1 MFRFFSDNT
10 IAWMKNDI
18 LFKIQTG
25 VFGGLLLACIA
36 LLSKFFDQPLIIGSF
51 GASIFLLL
59 VAPASPFSHP
69 KNLILGHLVTTL
81 LSFLCFL
88 CLGDSFWSLPASMGA
103 SIVAMQLL
111 NISHPPAAAN
121 PIIVQ
126 LAMPDHSLFLIPIL
140 IGPLLLCISAMAFH
154 KMLTGCKYPTS
165 N

>member
-1 MFRFFSDNT
+1 ML
-10 IAWMKNDI
+10 A
-18 LFKIQTG
+18 
-25 VFGGLLLACIA
+25 LLA
-36 LLSKFFDQPLIIGSF
+36 LLSDFFEQPLILGSF

-59 VAPASPFSHP
+59 VAPASPFSQP
-69 KNLILGHLVTTL
+69 KNLIFGHLITSL

-88 CLGDSFWSLPASMGA
+88 SLGDSFWSLPVSMGA
-103 SIVAMQLL
+103 SILAMQLM

-126 LAMPDHSLFLIPIL
+126 VAMPDHSLFLIPIL